1 MEELAKSVAHYM
13 DMVEGPAEAEEDN
26 DMHAA
31 PTGTTAEEDA
41 AVEEGGRGG
50 RRGGR

>member
-1 MEELAKSVAHYM
+1 MEELAKSVENYM
-13 DMVEGPAEAEEDN
+13 DVVERLAEAEEDN

-31 PTGTTAEEDA
+31 TGTTAEEDA